1 VKVFLGIT
9 GASGAPYAS
18 RLLEQLLRRGC
29 EVDLCVSE
37 AGAQVLAAE
46 LFGDLRLPREETIA
60 RLLAPLEGG
69 VRVHEPDDFAAS
81 AASGSALLDAVVVC
95 PCSMSSAG
103 QIAAGAGS
111 NLIHRAA
118 AVALKEERKLLLV
131 PRETPLSAIQ
141 LEALLKLRQAG
152 ATVLFAAPSFYRRPE
167 SVQDLVD
174 SVVARLLDQLGLG
187 HDLAARWGEGEVS

>member
-1 VKVFLGIT
+1 VKIFIGIT

-18 RLLEQLLRRGC
+18 SLLEQLARRDC
-29 EVDLCVSE
+29 EIGLCVSD
-37 AGAQVLAAE
+37 AGVQVLAAE
-46 LFGDLRLPREETIA
+46 LFGDLRLPRMETIE
-60 RLLAPLEGG
+60 RLIAPLEGN
-69 VRVHEPDDFAAS
+69 VQVFEPDDYCAPF
-81 AASGSALLDAVVVC
+81 ASGSARVDAFVVC

-131 PRETPLSAIQ
+131 PRETPLSSIQ

-152 ATVLFAAPSFYRRPE
+152 ATILFAAPSFYGRAE

-174 SVVARLLDQLGLG
+174 TVVARILDQLGIEHG
-187 HDLAARWGEGEVS
+187 LAPRWGEEAS

>member
-18 RLLEQLLRRGC
+18 RLLEQLVRRDC

-37 AGAQVLAAE
+37 AGSQVLAAE
-46 LFGDLRLPREETIA
+46 LFDNLRLPREETIA
-60 RLLAPLEGG
+60 RLLAPLKGS
-69 VRVHEPDDFAAS
+69 VRVFEPDDFGAS
-81 AASGSALLDAVVVC
+81 AASGSARLDAFIVC

-118 AVALKEERKLLLV
+118 AVALKEGRKLLLV

-152 ATVLFAAPSFYRRPE
+152 ATVIFAAPSFYHRPE

-174 SVVARLLDQLGLG
+174 TVVSRLLDQLGLE
-187 HDLAARWGEGEVS
+187 HDLAARWGEEEI

>member
-1 VKVFLGIT
+1 MKLFLGIT

-18 RLLEQLLRRGC
+18 RLLEQLVQRDC
-29 EVDLCVSE
+29 EVGLCVSD
-37 AGAQVLAAE
+37 AGVQVLAAE
-46 LFGDLRLPREETIA
+46 LFGDLRLPRVEAIN
-60 RLLAPLEGG
+60 RLVAPLKGN
-69 VRVHEPDDFAAS
+69 VQVFEPDDYCAPF
-81 AASGSALLDAVVVC
+81 ASGSARTDAFVIC

-118 AVALKEERKLLLV
+118 AVALKEERKLVLV
-131 PRETPLSAIQ
+131 PRETPLSSIQ

-152 ATVLFAAPSFYRRPE
+152 ASIVLAAPSFYGEPK

-174 SVVARLLDQLGLG
+174 TVVARILDQLGLE
-187 HDLAARWGEGEVS
+187 HDLGTRWGEGES

>member
-1 VKVFLGIT
+1 
-9 GASGAPYAS
+9 
-18 RLLEQLLRRGC
+18 
-29 EVDLCVSE
+29 
-37 AGAQVLAAE
+37 VLAVE
-46 LFGDLRLPREETIA
+46 LFGQPEMVRAEAIE
-60 RLLAPLEGG
+60 RLLAPLEGN
-69 VRVHEPDDFAAS
+69 VQLFEPDDYFAPF
-81 AASGSALLDAVVVC
+81 ASGSARLDAFVVC

-141 LEALLKLRQAG
+141 LEALLRLRRAG
-152 ATVLFAAPSFYRRPE
+152 ATILFAAPSFYGRPE

-174 SVVARLLDQLGLG
+174 TVVARILDQLGLE
-187 HDLAARWGEGEVS
+187 HDLATRWGEERS